1 MGVLLQTLKES
12 SKNLPA
18 TYKENTNYFG
28 QAYSK
33 ANTDNGVI
41 KIIDKGK
48 MQKGRFY
55 FLHYMDDSNWMKYSP
70 ILTVDFKRFNNMIV
84 VQAINMNFLPMQIR
98 AVFFDKFIKN
108 FEKDDQLNWVNYQR
122 VYAELLKIG
131 YEYALMEYNLAMVK
145 TVHKIDISNV
155 GRFLYSGHPKVKYDP
170 KKLYEIWSVKIE
182 TKKERHEEIMK
193 FMLDDFYKMDE
204 DMRGEYTELKGHIDR
219 IQKNLTKYGG
229 RSF

>member
-12 SKNLPA
+12 GKNLPA

-28 QAYSK
+28 LAYSK
-33 ANTDNGVI
+33 ANTDNGVV
-41 KIIDKGK
+41 KTIDKGK

-55 FLHYMDDSNWMKYSP
+55 FLHYADDSTWMKYSP
-70 ILTVDFKRFNNMIV
+70 IMTVDFKRFNNMIV
-84 VQAINMNFLPMQIR
+84 VQAINLNFIPMQIR
-98 AVFFDKFIKN
+98 ALFFDKFIKN

-122 VYAELLKIG
+122 VYTELLKIG
-131 YEYALMEYNLAMVK
+131 YEYALVEYNLAMVK
-145 TVHKIDISNV
+145 TVHKIDISNIN
-155 GRFLYSGHPKVKYDP
+155 RFLYSGHPKVKYDP

-182 TKKERHEEIMK
+182 TKRERHEEIMK
-193 FMLDDFYKMDE
+193 FMLDDFYKIDE
-204 DMRGEYTELKGHIDR
+204 EMRSEYTELKGHIDR